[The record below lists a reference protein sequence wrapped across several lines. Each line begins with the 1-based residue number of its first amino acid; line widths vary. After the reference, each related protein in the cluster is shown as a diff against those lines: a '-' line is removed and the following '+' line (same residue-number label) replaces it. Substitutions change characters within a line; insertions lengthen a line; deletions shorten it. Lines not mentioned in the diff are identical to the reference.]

1 MTCAVE
7 RTEKLRPRFS
17 TAESFIVNERDE
29 ANFENFLN
37 KAPAGFETGKSS
49 SYYTD

>member
-7 RTEKLRPRFS
+7 RAEKLRPKLS
-17 TAESFIVNERDE
+17 MVESFIVNEQGK

-37 KAPAGFETGKSS
+37 EKPADFETEKSS
-49 SYYTD
+49 